1 MFNWDENPD
10 LNITPLVDVM
20 LVLMAIL
27 MITAPT
33 VLYQEDISLPQG
45 SKTKSVVKDE
55 SVQINLHKNGYIIFD
70 KEKVALSEFADSFV
84 LYAANIQPDSTIYIN
99 ADEELPYKNVMYVLK
114 VVKQAGFSKASLVTH
129 E

>member
-27 MITAPT
+27 MVTAPT

-45 SKTKSVVKDE
+45 SQTKKVKKQE
-55 SVQINLHKNGYIIFD
+55 SIDITLHKEGYILYN
-70 KEKVALSEFADSFV
+70 KEKIPFAEFADSFV
-84 LYAANIQPDSTIYIN
+84 LKAADLNKDTVVYIS
-99 ADEELPYKNVMYVLK
+99 ADERLQYKKVMDILRI
-114 VVKQAGFSKASLVTH
+114 VKQAGFSKASLVTN